1 MRMNYLLLGI
11 CGISSMLVSCNRMSN
26 TDYRADSDWVYLN
39 HSSHELYIVLGQ
51 GEYDDSETNF
61 VLQAGASHTI
71 ELRSFATADNLQTTD
86 FSSPYKYHGATVEI
100 GTTKYTIAPNKGFAN
115 ANNYQVEK
123 LGTNYFRFTYVFTDE
138 TIASQTPQ

>member
-1 MRMNYLLLGI
+1 MTNH
-11 CGISSMLVSCNRMSN
+11 
-26 TDYRADSDWVYLN
+26 DYRADSDWVYQN
-39 HSSHELYIVLGQ
+39 HSSSELRIVLSH
-51 GEYDDSETNF
+51 GEYNNSEENF
-61 VLQAGASHTI
+61 VLPIGASHTI
-71 ELRSFATADNLQTTD
+71 ELRSFATTDNLQATD